1 MQRHSAV
8 QRSAGRNVRYTRC
21 RRGVTL
27 LEVLA
32 GIMNMGVGMLAVLS
46 LFPLGALS
54 MRRSVNESRAA
65 ADTSALSGAIVS
77 FRTNQLRLPTSIAEL
92 APYLGANV
100 ALADAKE
107 DGYGFSM
114 DATGA
119 VTAAP
124 AVPGKTGTRWF
135 RKPIGGP
142 VADITSSAALQRSK
156 AAEKILMD
164 DVRALVAEASSDV
177 LRLDTTGQAPF
188 LARQYC
194 LSQPISGIF
203 ASMDANHNARVS
215 WQELLAPDPLIAR
228 ITLFR
233 SRVGTKLQLGAAD
246 EHVDAFPGLQLSS
259 FQGDPGFV
267 YTFDSLRFMV
277 NRYLPVGSLRTNLIA
292 KLNAAEAEAIAGH
305 LSQKRALLSSF
316 TQTVRAQQ
324 GVALTAAQV
333 GVLTMLAATLW
344 P

>member
-1 MQRHSAV
+1 
-8 QRSAGRNVRYTRC
+8 
-21 RRGVTL
+21 
-27 LEVLA
+27 VLA
-32 GIMNMGVGMLAVLS
+32 GIMNMGVGMLAILN

-54 MRRSVNESRAA
+54 MRRAVNENRAA
-65 ADTSALSGAIVS
+65 TDTSALSGAIVS
-77 FRTNQLRLPTSIAEL
+77 FRSNQLRLPTSLAEL

-100 ALADAKE
+100 GLADAKE

-135 RKPIGGP
+135 RKAIGKS
-142 VADITSSAALQRSK
+142 VLDITSPASLQRAK
-156 AAEKILMD
+156 DAEKVLMD

-188 LARQYC
+188 LARDYC
-194 LSQPISGIF
+194 VTQPVSAVF
-203 ASMDANHNARVS
+203 ASIDGNHNGRVS
-215 WQELLAPDPLIAR
+215 WQELLAPDLLIAR

-233 SRVGTKLQLGAAD
+233 SKVYAKLQLGAGD
-246 EHVDAFPGLQLSS
+246 EHVEAFPGLQLSS

-267 YTFDSLRFMV
+267 YTFNSLRFMV
-277 NRYLPVGSLRTNLIA
+277 SRYLPAGTLRTSLIA
-292 KLNAAEAEAIAGH
+292 KLDAAEAEAIAGH
-305 LSQKRALLSSF
+305 LSQKRALLGSF
-316 TQTVRAQQ
+316 TQMVRAQL
-324 GVALTAAQV
+324 GLALSSAQV
-333 GVLTMLAATLW
+333 GVLTMLAATLY